1 MIANPT
7 TNNLLRMEP
16 VLDGVEVWRA
26 TVAKVANA
34 VQYFRLP
41 DMGGIQ
47 LLDVVGGA
55 WKECAEQAVAS
66 GRWDFSPLRSSFSY
80 RDKLQVMSSVLDR
93 MIVQL
98 ALNGPGWRMQQ
109 ELINGCLD
117 DDLMP
122 FPPAFR
128 FRPPLAKNAY
138 SLWFNDYGLW
148 KDVQRLYR
156 FRGFNWVVKCD
167 IRNCFYCIP
176 RGAAFNV
183 LRQYMSDVS
192 AQKLMERRMRYP
204 VEYNGS
210 VRDLPAGLP
219 VGEPSSHLLANGYLS
234 EFDHWV
240 IKELE
245 VPYARYVDDMRFFCK
260 TRAEADK
267 VLKAVGKRL
276 QIQFGLMVNL
286 DKSAVEEINGDCDM
300 AAASALLA
308 SLKQRVVEPLEEQ
321 PIYYRRVPAEE
332 IMCAWNEV
340 RTALSTGK
348 SRAYV
353 EDKVD
358 FLGSL
363 QPTYGGSETFHGIMR
378 TILEYTCTMQ
388 TENKGLQRRMAS
400 IAMRQMRESGAQ
412 GSMPVFKQLA
422 DAGDPESSEAAF
434 HNLVVCREDGCREQA
449 EDSLL
454 KKLATGNRDEAEERL
469 KSFVKTHP
477 LSDKL
482 IKAFANSK
490 DPEILA
496 ILSGPSDSEQTDR
509 AVGQL
514 SNADPWVRRNAAL
527 SLIRFVFASDLKIVS
542 ALDKA
547 LGKERDRDARL
558 VLLIARGMC
567 RGEKDEFPSKKC
579 HLPKTLLE
587 MAICRAVAQGAIPC
601 VLPTVEMESLIS
613 NDEEAGPDDV
623 VPGSYA

>member
-1 MIANPT
+1 MIANT
-7 TNNLLRMEP
+7 TTDRRLSGDIM
-16 VLDGVEVWRA
+16 LDGRDVWEA
-26 TVAKVANA
+26 AIAKVGNA
-34 VQYFRLP
+34 VRHFRLP

-47 LLDVVGGA
+47 LMEIMGES
-55 WKECAEQAVAS
+55 WRECAENAVAS
-66 GRWDFSPLRSSFSY
+66 GRSSFSY
-80 RDKLQVMSSVLDR
+80 RNKLQVISSVLDR
-93 MIVQL
+93 VIVQL
-98 ALNGPGWRMQQ
+98 ALNGPGWRMQE

-117 DDLMP
+117 DELMP
-122 FPPAFR
+122 IPPAYR
-128 FRPPLAKNAY
+128 YRPPLAKHAY

-148 KDVQRLYR
+148 KDVHKLYR
-156 FRGFNWVVKCD
+156 LRGFKWMVKCD

-183 LRQYMSDVS
+183 LRHYMPDVA

-204 VEYNGS
+204 VEYGGR
-210 VRDLPAGLP
+210 VCDLPAGLP

-234 EFDHWV
+234 EFDYWV

-245 VPYARYVDDMRFFCK
+245 VPYARYVDDMRFFCR

-276 QIQFGLMVNL
+276 QIQFGMMVNS
-286 DKSAVEEINGDCDM
+286 DKSSVEEINGDCDM

-348 SRAYV
+348 SMAYV

-363 QPTYGGSETFHGIMR
+363 RPTYGGSETFHGIMR
-378 TILEYTCTMQ
+378 TILEYTCSMQ

-434 HNLVVCREDGCREQA
+434 RNLVVCREDGCREQA
-449 EDSLL
+449 EESLL
-454 KKLATGNRDEAEERL
+454 HKLATGNREEAEERL
-469 KSFVKTHP
+469 KCFVKTHP

-482 IKAFANSK
+482 IKAFADSN

-514 SNADPWVRRNAAL
+514 SHADPWVRRNAAL
-527 SLIRFVFASDLKIVS
+527 TLIRRIFASDKKTLV

-558 VLLIARGMC
+558 ALLIARGTC
-567 RGEKDEFPSKKC
+567 HGENGGFPSNKN
-579 HLPKTLLE
+579 HLPKTMLE
-587 MAICRAVAQGAIPC
+587 MAICRAVAGGTIPYVPPVAEIQPLGFDSEDTNPEDIVSGAY
-601 VLPTVEMESLIS
+601 S
-613 NDEEAGPDDV
+613 
-623 VPGSYA
+623 